1 MQNWVEG
8 ERDLGGGGERREGSE
23 RWGMGKE
30 GRVWKVEVEAGATE
44 GFVGGVNTIRTLQN
58 SQRTDKIFK

>member
-8 ERDLGGGGERREGSE
+8 GMDLGGGGERREGSE
-23 RWGMGKE
+23 RWK
-30 GRVWKVEVEAGATE
+30 VEAGAVE

-58 SQRTDKIFK
+58 SQRTDQIFK